1 MGDEII
7 IHDIDRTLDL
17 GKRKLDNIVTRQ
29 ITINFSK
36 YIVRNRIFKVKRK
49 LIGKNVSIMEILTK
63 RRIIEVK
70 KLREMYDFKNAWL
83 HDGNSLFLDVNNRNK
98 VRVFYH

>member
-63 RRIIEVK
+63 RRVIELK
-70 KLREMYDFKNAWL
+70 KAREMYDLKNVWL
-83 HDGNSLFLDVNNRNK
+83 HVSKILFFDVNNRNK
-98 VRVFYH
+98 VKVFYH

>member
-1 MGDEII
+1 MGDENI

-63 RRIIEVK
+63 RRVIELK
-70 KLREMYDFKNAWL
+70 KAREMYDLKNVWL
-83 HDGNSLFLDVNNRNK
+83 HDSKILFFDVNNRNK
-98 VRVFYH
+98 VKVFYH

>member
-63 RRIIEVK
+63 RRVVELK
-70 KLREMYDFKNAWL
+70 KVREMYDLKNVWL
-83 HDGNSLFLDVNNRNK
+83 HDSKILFFDVNNRNK
-98 VRVFYH
+98 VKVFYH

>member
-63 RRIIEVK
+63 RRVIELK
-70 KLREMYDFKNAWL
+70 KAREMYDLKNVWL
-83 HDGNSLFLDVNNRNK
+83 YDSKILFFDVNNRNK
-98 VRVFYH
+98 VKVFYH

>member
-98 VRVFYH
+98 VKVFYH

>member
-1 MGDEII
+1 MIKNVSRHAIVII
-7 IHDIDRTLDL
+7 
-17 GKRKLDNIVTRQ
+17 V
-29 ITINFSK
+29 NFLK
-36 YIVRNRIFKVKRK
+36 NKVRNKIFRFEKKV
-49 LIGKNVSIMEILTK
+49 IGKNVSIMEILTK

-70 KLREMYDFKNAWL
+70 KLREMYDFNNAWL

>member
-49 LIGKNVSIMEILTK
+49 LIGKNVSIMESLTK
-63 RRIIEVK
+63 RRVIELK
-70 KLREMYDFKNAWL
+70 KAREMYDLKNVWL
-83 HDGNSLFLDVNNRNK
+83 HDSKILFFDVNNRNK
-98 VRVFYH
+98 VKVFYH

>member
-63 RRIIEVK
+63 RRVIELK
-70 KLREMYDFKNAWL
+70 KAREMYDLKNVWL
-83 HDGNSLFLDVNNRNK
+83 HDSKILFFDVNNRNK
-98 VRVFYH
+98 VKVFYH